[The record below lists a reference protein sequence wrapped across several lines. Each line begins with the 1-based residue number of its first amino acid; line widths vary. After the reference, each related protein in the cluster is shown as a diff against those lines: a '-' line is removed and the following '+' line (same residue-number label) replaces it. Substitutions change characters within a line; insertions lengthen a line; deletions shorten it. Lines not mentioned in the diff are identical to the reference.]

1 MMADDLDK
9 LIEDQKAKLAQD
21 KAELENDPPY
31 MEMRNKELEKLSE
44 TNKMLISMTKENIPP
59 NSQQNYPLG
68 DYGLSL
74 PLGEECERKK
84 HKLKEELRQDYRRY
98 LSQGISQAKR
108 KKNYL
113 TTGEV
118 DPYTQGLSLPI
129 DERRSAKEKLR
140 LERNKEYNQYL
151 RDKEEWNE
159 RLRKLGKKNTENEMD
174 RNKKPIAVTRLQSE
188 LHTEV
193 QPCNTGT
200 EPPKKDAF
208 TSTEGYEELLS
219 KRWPEE
225 DRYHRLDDEV
235 ELRSRLLNKRLDEDL
250 DVPNRRYRGFASQS
264 VIPVRKHHRLDEDRD
279 FGRRYYRMDYDP
291 EISEEMD
298 PRFRCESAYDRKTPR
313 VFCGD
318 RPHLDGIVRDLPADY
333 EDELKERARV
343 QQISRTGNSR
353 NQMQISSSASEQ
365 AKSAAEMPYAT
376 GLVLGGQ
383 DRELLQRKKEK
394 YRQELIEQMAEQQR
408 NKRREKELELT
419 VAASGARDPE
429 KSPNRLKHF
438 GLTAR
443 ATEEKLPPER
453 PRVAFQTPVPVPSA
467 SPVNED
473 FHRGLASTLGEIA
486 APRLAP
492 MPPPPP
498 PVLTDNYRTP
508 HDDAYYFYGV
518 RNPLDPNLAYYG
530 TGMMGMQP
538 TPNLDPSLGQASV
551 EQSISNVGQRN
562 TGDTQRSIGV
572 FSEEKT
578 KPSKEAT
585 LSYQQELRQQ
595 IREREERRRQ
605 EREEKERYEAKIAA
619 EMRNYNP
626 WGRGGGGAPLRD
638 AKGNLITDLNMMH
651 KQNEDAYHNREA
663 RLYEDKRA
671 IVSADLSL
679 ASPRPENTEA
689 STNKTAG
696 FTFAQTSPFARGN
709 VFGEPPSP
717 QHLKRQESYK
727 NFLRLQIREREER
740 RRQEREEKERY
751 EAKIAAEMRNYNPW
765 GRGGGGAPLRDAKG
779 NLITDLN
786 MMHKQNEDAYHNREA
801 RLYEDKRA
809 IVSADLSLASPR
821 PENTEASTNKTAG
834 FTFAQTSPFARGNVF
849 GEPPSPQH
857 LKRQES
863 YKNFLRLQIEEKR
876 RREQAE
882 REKLRMEEEE
892 EEKRIAEERMRIQ
905 KAYENEQ
912 EEKRKKEEEQ
922 RLKNKE
928 MIRLD
933 EERQKEAEKRR
944 KEKEEKQDEQL
955 RQYFEKEKMEEEK
968 KMFARQPSPII
979 PALQNKSIRKE
990 ERIPSADSNVS
1001 YYAQDPPQPRV
1012 PSPPVT
1018 ARRNQLRAFEERKN
1032 VINEL
1037 SEMRKQLR
1045 SEEKRLQ
1052 EQLLNVASDD
1062 DVPIT
1067 RGRREKNPKDVFEM
1081 ARLRLQAPV
1090 RRPPSKEAQDPVNI
1104 QNIWEFNELKYKDSE
1119 TRMGLR
1125 HMYPDP
1131 PKDDQTLEIQQQALL
1146 REQQKKLDRM
1156 RMRRETED
1164 DSASGGNPQT
1174 MGLFRSESNEFLKN
1188 SQLESDSTFIGANRE
1203 TFPDLGEVNLS
1214 PQFPPSARERRRI
1227 KQKALACA
1235 EDVPP
1240 GQTPLLQPD
1249 SFSLHSSFSLDI
1261 DQLKGKN
1268 EERWR
1273 RLTELQQKS
1282 AYLGENISLGEADDL
1297 KRAPSNA
1304 GRRPSSVDTVATEP
1318 WLRPGTSETLQR
1330 LMAEQS
1336 SPAKLS
1342 PENTLQ
1348 LGWQGLSTAHG

>member
-9 LIEDQKAKLAQD
+9 FIEDQKAKLAQD
-21 KAELENDPPY
+21 KAELEYYPPY
-31 MEMRNKELEKLSE
+31 MEMRNKESEKLSE
-44 TNKMLISMTKENIPP
+44 TSKMLISMAKENIPP

-74 PLGEECERKK
+74 PLGEEYERKK

-129 DERRSAKEKLR
+129 DERRSAK
-140 LERNKEYNQYL
+140 
-151 RDKEEWNE
+151 
-159 RLRKLGKKNTENEMD
+159 NEMD
-174 RNKKPIAVTRLQSE
+174 RNKKPIAVTRLQPE

-193 QPCNTGT
+193 HGCNTGA

-208 TSTEGYEELLS
+208 TSTEGYEELLN
-219 KRWPEE
+219 KRWLEE

-250 DVPNRRYRGFASQS
+250 DVPNRRHRGFASQS
-264 VIPVRKHHRLDEDRD
+264 VIPIRKHHRLDEDRD

-313 VFCGD
+313 VFYAE
-318 RPHLDGIVRDLPADY
+318 RPYLDGIVRDLPADY

-353 NQMQISSSASEQ
+353 NQVQISSSANEQ
-365 AKSAAEMPYAT
+365 AKSAGDMPYAT

-408 NKRREKELELT
+408 NKRREKELELS

-429 KSPNRLKHF
+429 KKPNRLKQF

-443 ATEEKLPPER
+443 ASEEKVPPER
-453 PRVAFQTPVPVPSA
+453 PRVAFQTPVPIPSA
-467 SPVNED
+467 SPVNEE

-508 HDDAYYFYGV
+508 YDDAYYFYGV

-538 TPNLDPSLGQASV
+538 TPNPDPPLGQAPV
-551 EQSISNVGQRN
+551 EQSVSNTGQRS
-562 TGDTQRSIGV
+562 TGDRQRSIEV

-585 LSYQQELRQQ
+585 LSYQQELQQQ

-605 EREEKERYEAKIAA
+605 EREEKERYEAKLEA

-626 WGRGGGGAPLRD
+626 WGKGGGGAPLRD
-638 AKGNLITDLNMMH
+638 AKGNLI
-651 KQNEDAYHNREA
+651 
-663 RLYEDKRA
+663 
-671 IVSADLSL
+671 S
-679 ASPRPENTEA
+679 
-689 STNKTAG
+689 
-696 FTFAQTSPFARGN
+696 
-709 VFGEPPSP
+709 
-717 QHLKRQESYK
+717 
-727 NFLRLQIREREER
+727 
-740 RRQEREEKERY
+740 
-751 EAKIAAEMRNYNPW
+751 
-765 GRGGGGAPLRDAKG
+765 
-779 NLITDLN
+779 
-786 MMHKQNEDAYHNREA
+786 
-801 RLYEDKRA
+801 
-809 IVSADLSLASPR
+809 
-821 PENTEASTNKTAG
+821 

-876 RREQAE
+876 RREEAE
-882 REKLRMEEEE
+882 REKLRMEEEK
-892 EEKRIAEERMRIQ
+892 EEKRLAEQRMRIQ
-905 KAYENEQ
+905 KAYEDEQ
-912 EEKRKKEEEQ
+912 EEKRKKEEER

-928 MIRLD
+928 IIRLD

-944 KEKEEKQDEQL
+944 KEKEEKLDEQL

-968 KMFARQPSPII
+968 KMFSRQPSPIVS
-979 PALQNKSIRKE
+979 ALQNKSIRKE
-990 ERIPSADSNVS
+990 ERIPSAESHIS
-1001 YYAQDPPQPRV
+1001 YYAQDPPKPRV
-1012 PSPPVT
+1012 PSPPVP

-1045 SEEKRLQ
+1045 SEERRLQ

-1062 DVPIT
+1062 DAPIT
-1067 RGRREKNPKDVFEM
+1067 RGRREKNPKDIFEM

-1090 RRPPSKEAQDPVNI
+1090 RRPSSKEAQDPVNI

-1164 DSASGGNPQT
+1164 VSASGGNAQT
-1174 MGLFRSESNEFLKN
+1174 MGLFRNESNEFLKN
-1188 SQLESDSTFIGANRE
+1188 SLLESDSAFIGANGE
-1203 TFPDLGEVNLS
+1203 TFPALGEDNLS
-1214 PQFPPSARERRRI
+1214 SQLPLSARERRRI
-1227 KQKALACA
+1227 KQKALECA

-1240 GQTPLLQPD
+1240 GQTLLLQPD
-1249 SFSLHSSFSLDI
+1249 SFSSHSSFSLDV

-1268 EERWR
+1268 EERLH

-1282 AYLGENISLGEADDL
+1282 AYLGDDISLGEAADLL

-1342 PENTLQ
+1342 PETTLP
-1348 LGWQGLSTAHG
+1348 LSWQGLSTAHG

>member
-9 LIEDQKAKLAQD
+9 FIEDQKAKLAQD

-31 MEMRNKELEKLSE
+31 MEVKNKESEKLSE
-44 TNKMLISMTKENIPP
+44 TSKMLISMAKENIPP
-59 NSQQNYPLG
+59 NSQQNYSLG

-74 PLGEECERKK
+74 PLGEEYERKK

-129 DERRSAKEKLR
+129 DERRSAK
-140 LERNKEYNQYL
+140 
-151 RDKEEWNE
+151 
-159 RLRKLGKKNTENEMD
+159 NEMD
-174 RNKKPIAVTRLQSE
+174 RNKKPIAVTRLQPE
-188 LHTEV
+188 LHTEI
-193 QPCNTGT
+193 QPCNTGA

-208 TSTEGYEELLS
+208 TSTEGYEEQLN
-219 KRWPEE
+219 KRWLEE

-235 ELRSRLLNKRLDEDL
+235 ELRSRLLNRRLDEDL
-250 DVPNRRYRGFASQS
+250 DVPSRRHRGFASQS
-264 VIPVRKHHRLDEDRD
+264 VIPIRKHHRLDEDRD

-298 PRFRCESAYDRKTPR
+298 PRFRCESTYDRKTPR
-313 VFCGD
+313 VFYAE
-318 RPHLDGIVRDLPADY
+318 RPYLDGIVRDLPADY

-343 QQISRTGNSR
+343 QQISRTGNFR
-353 NQMQISSSASEQ
+353 NQVQISSSANEQ

-383 DRELLQRKKEK
+383 DQELLQRKKEK

-408 NKRREKELELT
+408 NKRREKELDLS

-429 KSPNRLKHF
+429 KKPNRLKQF
-438 GLTAR
+438 GLITR
-443 ATEEKLPPER
+443 ASEEKVPPEK

-508 HDDAYYFYGV
+508 YDDAYYFYGV

-530 TGMMGMQP
+530 TGMMGTQP
-538 TPNLDPSLGQASV
+538 TPNLDPSLGQAPV
-551 EQSISNVGQRN
+551 EQSVSNTGQRN
-562 TGDTQRSIGV
+562 TGDRQRSMGV

-585 LSYQQELRQQ
+585 LSYQQELQQQ

-605 EREEKERYEAKIAA
+605 EREEKERYEAKLEA

-626 WGRGGGGAPLRD
+626 WGKGGGGAPLRD

-651 KQNEDAYHNREA
+651 KQNEDAYLNPEA

-671 IVSADLSL
+671 IVSVDLSL

-689 STNKTAG
+689 STNKIAG
-696 FTFAQTSPFARGN
+696 FA
-709 VFGEPPSP
+709 
-717 QHLKRQESYK
+717 
-727 NFLRLQIREREER
+727 
-740 RRQEREEKERY
+740 
-751 EAKIAAEMRNYNPW
+751 
-765 GRGGGGAPLRDAKG
+765 
-779 NLITDLN
+779 
-786 MMHKQNEDAYHNREA
+786 
-801 RLYEDKRA
+801 
-809 IVSADLSLASPR
+809 
-821 PENTEASTNKTAG
+821 
-834 FTFAQTSPFARGNVF
+834 FAQTSPFARGNVF

-876 RREQAE
+876 RREEAE
-882 REKLRMEEEE
+882 REKLRMEEEK
-892 EEKRIAEERMRIQ
+892 EEKRIAEQRLRIQ
-905 KAYENEQ
+905 KAYEVEQ
-912 EEKRKKEEEQ
+912 EEKRRKEEER

-928 MIRLD
+928 IIRLD

-968 KMFARQPSPII
+968 KMFSRQPSPII

-990 ERIPSADSNVS
+990 ERIPSAESHIS

-1012 PSPPVT
+1012 PSPPVP

-1045 SEEKRLQ
+1045 SEERRLQ

-1067 RGRREKNPKDVFEM
+1067 RGRREKNPKDIFEM

-1090 RRPPSKEAQDPVNI
+1090 RRPSSKEAQDPVNI
-1104 QNIWEFNELKYKDSE
+1104 QNIWEFNELKYKDFE

-1164 DSASGGNPQT
+1164 DSAPGSNPQT
-1174 MGLFRSESNEFLKN
+1174 MGLFRNESDEFLKN
-1188 SQLESDSTFIGANRE
+1188 SLLESDSAFIGANGE
-1203 TFPDLGEVNLS
+1203 TFPALGEVNFS
-1214 PQFPPSARERRRI
+1214 PQLLPSARERRRI
-1227 KQKALACA
+1227 KQNALERA
-1235 EDVPP
+1235 EDAPP
-1240 GQTPLLQPD
+1240 FPSPLLQPD
-1249 SFSLHSSFSLDI
+1249 SFSLHSSFSLDV
-1261 DQLKGKN
+1261 DQLKGRN
-1268 EERWR
+1268 EERLH

-1282 AYLGENISLGEADDL
+1282 PYLGENVSLGESADL
-1297 KRAPSNA
+1297 LERAPPDT
-1304 GRRPSSVDTVATEP
+1304 GRRPRSVDTVATEP
-1318 WLRPGTSETLQR
+1318 WLRPGTSETPR
-1330 LMAEQS
+1330 RFVADRS
-1336 SPAKLS
+1336 SPGKLS
-1342 PENTLQ
+1342 PETTLPRS
-1348 LGWQGLSTAHG
+1348 WHGLSTAHG

>member
-9 LIEDQKAKLAQD
+9 SIEDQKAKLARD

-31 MEMRNKELEKLSE
+31 MEMRNKESEKPSE
-44 TNKMLISMTKENIPP
+44 SSKMFISMAKENIPP

-74 PLGEECERKK
+74 PLGEEYERKK

-140 LERNKEYNQYL
+140 LERNKEYNQFL

-174 RNKKPIAVTRLQSE
+174 RNRKPVAVTRLRPE

-193 QPCNTGT
+193 QPCNTGV

-208 TSTEGYEELLS
+208 TSTEGYEELLN
-219 KRWPEE
+219 KRWLEE

-250 DVPNRRYRGFASQS
+250 DVPNQRRRGFASQS
-264 VIPVRKHHRLDEDRD
+264 VIPIRKHHRLDEDRD
-279 FGRRYYRMDYDP
+279 FARRYYRMDHDP

-313 VFCGD
+313 GFYAE
-318 RPHLDGIVRDLPADY
+318 RPYLDGIVRDLPADY
-333 EDELKERARV
+333 EDEFKERTRV
-343 QQISRTGNSR
+343 QQISRTGTSR
-353 NQMQISSSASEQ
+353 NQVQISSSANEQ
-365 AKSAAEMPYAT
+365 AKPAAEMPYAT

-408 NKRREKELELT
+408 NKRREKELELS
-419 VAASGARDPE
+419 VAASGAQDPE
-429 KSPNRLKHF
+429 KKLSDEEPNRLKQF

-443 ATEEKLPPER
+443 ASVENVPPER

-486 APRLAP
+486 APRLVP

-508 HDDAYYFYGV
+508 YDDAYYFYGV

-538 TPNLDPSLGQASV
+538 TPNLDPPLGQAPA
-551 EQSISNVGQRN
+551 EQSVSNFGQKN
-562 TGDTQRSIGV
+562 TGDRQRSTGV

-585 LSYQQELRQQ
+585 LSYQQELQQQ
-595 IREREERRRQ
+595 IREREERRRR
-605 EREEKERYEAKIAA
+605 EREEKERYEAKLEA

-626 WGRGGGGAPLRD
+626 WGKGGGGAPLRD
-638 AKGNLITDLNMMH
+638 AKGNLI
-651 KQNEDAYHNREA
+651 
-663 RLYEDKRA
+663 
-671 IVSADLSL
+671 S
-679 ASPRPENTEA
+679 
-689 STNKTAG
+689 
-696 FTFAQTSPFARGN
+696 
-709 VFGEPPSP
+709 
-717 QHLKRQESYK
+717 
-727 NFLRLQIREREER
+727 
-740 RRQEREEKERY
+740 
-751 EAKIAAEMRNYNPW
+751 
-765 GRGGGGAPLRDAKG
+765 
-779 NLITDLN
+779 
-786 MMHKQNEDAYHNREA
+786 
-801 RLYEDKRA
+801 
-809 IVSADLSLASPR
+809 
-821 PENTEASTNKTAG
+821 

-876 RREQAE
+876 RREEAE
-882 REKLRMEEEE
+882 REKLRMEEEK
-892 EEKRIAEERMRIQ
+892 EEKRLAEQRMRIQ
-905 KAYENEQ
+905 KAYEDEQ
-912 EEKRKKEEEQ
+912 EEKRKKEEER

-928 MIRLD
+928 IIRLD
-933 EERQKEAEKRR
+933 EERQKEAERRR
-944 KEKEEKQDEQL
+944 KEKEEKQEEQL
-955 RQYFEKEKMEEEK
+955 RQYYEKEKMEEEK
-968 KMFARQPSPII
+968 KMFSRQPSPVI

-990 ERIPSADSNVS
+990 ERIPSAESHIS

-1012 PSPPVT
+1012 PSPPVP
-1018 ARRNQLRAFEERKN
+1018 ARRNQLRALEERKN

-1045 SEEKRLQ
+1045 SEERRLQ

-1067 RGRREKNPKDVFEM
+1067 RGRREKNPKDIFEM

-1090 RRPPSKEAQDPVNI
+1090 RRPSSKEAQDPVNI
-1104 QNIWEFNELKYKDSE
+1104 QNIWEFNELKYTDSE
-1119 TRMGLR
+1119 TRLGLR

-1174 MGLFRSESNEFLKN
+1174 MRLFRNESDEFLKN
-1188 SQLESDSTFIGANRE
+1188 SLLESDSAFIGANGE
-1203 TFPDLGEVNLS
+1203 TFPALKEVNLP
-1214 PQFPPSARERRRI
+1214 PQLPPSARERRRI
-1227 KQKALACA
+1227 KQKALERA

-1240 GQTPLLQPD
+1240 DQTPLLQPD
-1249 SFSLHSSFSLDI
+1249 SFSLHSNFSLDV

-1268 EERWR
+1268 EERWH

-1282 AYLGENISLGEADDL
+1282 AYLGDDISLGDVDDL
-1297 KRAPSNA
+1297 LKRPAA
-1304 GRRPSSVDTVATEP
+1304 DGRRPGSGDTVATEP
-1318 WLRPGTSETLQR
+1318 WLRPGTSETLRR
-1330 LMAEQS
+1330 LLAEQT

-1342 PENTLQ
+1342 PENALP
-1348 LGWQGLSTAHG
+1348 LSWEGLSTAHG

>member
-9 LIEDQKAKLAQD
+9 FIEDQKAKLAQD

-31 MEMRNKELEKLSE
+31 VEMRNKESEKLSE
-44 TNKMLISMTKENIPP
+44 TSKMLISMAKENIPP
-59 NSQQNYPLG
+59 NSQQNYPSG

-74 PLGEECERKK
+74 PLGEEYERKK

-98 LSQGISQAKR
+98 LSQ
-108 KKNYL
+108 KNYL

-129 DERRSAKEKLR
+129 DERRSAK
-140 LERNKEYNQYL
+140 
-151 RDKEEWNE
+151 
-159 RLRKLGKKNTENEMD
+159 NEMN
-174 RNKKPIAVTRLQSE
+174 RNKKAIAVTRLQPE

-193 QPCNTGT
+193 QPCNTGA

-208 TSTEGYEELLS
+208 TSTECYEDLPN
-219 KRWPEE
+219 KRWLEE

-250 DVPNRRYRGFASQS
+250 DAPNRRHRGFASQS
-264 VIPVRKHHRLDEDRD
+264 VIPIRKHHRLDEDRD
-279 FGRRYYRMDYDP
+279 FSRRYYRVDDDP
-291 EISEEMD
+291 DISEEMD

-313 VFCGD
+313 VFYAE
-318 RPHLDGIVRDLPADY
+318 RPYLDGIVRDLPADY
-333 EDELKERARV
+333 EDELKERVRV

-353 NQMQISSSASEQ
+353 NQIQISFSANEQ
-365 AKSAAEMPYAT
+365 AKSAAEMPHAT

-383 DRELLQRKKEK
+383 DREFLQRKKEK

-408 NKRREKELELT
+408 NKRREKELELS

-429 KSPNRLKHF
+429 KKPNRLKQF

-443 ATEEKLPPER
+443 ASEEKVPPER
-453 PRVAFQTPVPVPSA
+453 PRVAFQTPVPIPSA

-498 PVLTDNYRTP
+498 PVLTDYRTP
-508 HDDAYYFYGV
+508 YDDAYYFYGV

-538 TPNLDPSLGQASV
+538 TPNLDPPLGQAPV
-551 EQSISNVGQRN
+551 EQSVSSIGQRN
-562 TGDTQRSIGV
+562 TGDRQRSIGV
-572 FSEEKT
+572 YSEEKT

-585 LSYQQELRQQ
+585 LSYQQELQQQ

-605 EREEKERYEAKIAA
+605 EREEKERYEAKLEA

-626 WGRGGGGAPLRD
+626 WGKGGGGAPLRD
-638 AKGNLITDLNMMH
+638 AKGNLI
-651 KQNEDAYHNREA
+651 
-663 RLYEDKRA
+663 
-671 IVSADLSL
+671 S
-679 ASPRPENTEA
+679 
-689 STNKTAG
+689 
-696 FTFAQTSPFARGN
+696 
-709 VFGEPPSP
+709 
-717 QHLKRQESYK
+717 
-727 NFLRLQIREREER
+727 
-740 RRQEREEKERY
+740 
-751 EAKIAAEMRNYNPW
+751 
-765 GRGGGGAPLRDAKG
+765 
-779 NLITDLN
+779 
-786 MMHKQNEDAYHNREA
+786 
-801 RLYEDKRA
+801 
-809 IVSADLSLASPR
+809 
-821 PENTEASTNKTAG
+821 

-876 RREQAE
+876 RREEAE
-882 REKLRMEEEE
+882 REKLKMEEEK
-892 EEKRIAEERMRIQ
+892 EEKRLAEQRMRIQ
-905 KAYENEQ
+905 KAYEDEQ
-912 EEKRKKEEEQ
+912 EEKRKKEEER
-922 RLKNKE
+922 RLKSRE
-928 MIRLD
+928 IIRLD

-955 RQYFEKEKMEEEK
+955 RQYFEKEKTEEEEK
-968 KMFARQPSPII
+968 TFSRQPSPIVS
-979 PALQNKSIRKE
+979 ALQNKSIRKE
-990 ERIPSADSNVS
+990 ERIPSAESHVS
-1001 YYAQDPPQPRV
+1001 YYAQAPPQPRV
-1012 PSPPVT
+1012 PSPPVP

-1045 SEEKRLQ
+1045 SEERRLQ

-1062 DVPIT
+1062 DIPIT
-1067 RGRREKNPKDVFEM
+1067 RGRRDKNPKDIFEM

-1090 RRPPSKEAQDPVNI
+1090 RRPSSKEAQDPVNI

-1174 MGLFRSESNEFLKN
+1174 MGLFRNESNEFLKN
-1188 SQLESDSTFIGANRE
+1188 SLLESDSAFIGANGE
-1203 TFPDLGEVNLS
+1203 TFPALEVNLS
-1214 PQFPPSARERRRI
+1214 PQLPPSARERRRI
-1227 KQKALACA
+1227 KQKALERA

-1240 GQTPLLQPD
+1240 GQTWLLQPD
-1249 SFSLHSSFSLDI
+1249 SFSLHSSFSLDT

-1268 EERWR
+1268 EERLH

-1282 AYLGENISLGEADDL
+1282 AYLGDNVSLGDAEDL
-1297 KRAPSNA
+1297 LKAAPPHA
-1304 GRRPSSVDTVATEP
+1304 GRRPGSVDTVATEP

-1336 SPAKLS
+1336 SPAKLP
-1342 PENTLQ
+1342 PENTL
-1348 LGWQGLSTAHG
+1348 LLSWQGLSTAHG

>member
-1 MMADDLDK
+1 MTQLCDHIIKMMADDLDK
-9 LIEDQKAKLAQD
+9 SIEDQKAKLARD

-31 MEMRNKELEKLSE
+31 MEMRQSILFCFQNKESEKLSE
-44 TNKMLISMTKENIPP
+44 TSKMLISMAKENIPP

-74 PLGEECERKK
+74 PLGEEYERKK

-98 LSQGISQAKR
+98 LSQ
-108 KKNYL
+108 
-113 TTGEV
+113 
-118 DPYTQGLSLPI
+118 
-129 DERRSAKEKLR
+129 EKLR
-140 LERNKEYNQYL
+140 LERNKEYNQFL

-174 RNKKPIAVTRLQSE
+174 RNRKPVAVTRLRPG

-193 QPCNTGT
+193 QPCNTGV

-208 TSTEGYEELLS
+208 TSTEGYEELLN
-219 KRWPEE
+219 KRWLEE
-225 DRYHRLDDEV
+225 DQYHRLDDEV

-250 DVPNRRYRGFASQS
+250 DVPSRRHRGFASQS
-264 VIPVRKHHRLDEDRD
+264 VIPIRKHHRLEDRD
-279 FGRRYYRMDYDP
+279 FARRYYRMDYDP

-298 PRFRCESAYDRKTPR
+298 PRFRCESTYDRKTPWG
-313 VFCGD
+313 FYAE
-318 RPHLDGIVRDLPADY
+318 RPYLDGTVRDLPADY
-333 EDELKERARV
+333 EDELKERTRV
-343 QQISRTGNSR
+343 QQISRTGTSR
-353 NQMQISSSASEQ
+353 NQVQISSSANEQ

-408 NKRREKELELT
+408 NKRREKELELS
-419 VAASGARDPE
+419 VAASGAQDPE
-429 KSPNRLKHF
+429 KKPNRLKQF

-443 ATEEKLPPER
+443 ASEENVPPER

-486 APRLAP
+486 VPRLAP

-508 HDDAYYFYGV
+508 YDDAYYFYGV

-538 TPNLDPSLGQASV
+538 TPNLDPPLGQAPV
-551 EQSISNVGQRN
+551 EQSVSNIGQRN
-562 TGDTQRSIGV
+562 TGDRQRSTGV

-585 LSYQQELRQQ
+585 LSYQQELQQQ
-595 IREREERRRQ
+595 IREREERRRR
-605 EREEKERYEAKIAA
+605 EREEKERYEAKLEA

-626 WGRGGGGAPLRD
+626 WGKGGGGAPLRD

-651 KQNEDAYHNREA
+651 KQNEDAYHNPEA

-671 IVSADLSL
+671 IVSVDLSL

-689 STNKTAG
+689 STNK
-696 FTFAQTSPFARGN
+696 
-709 VFGEPPSP
+709 
-717 QHLKRQESYK
+717 
-727 NFLRLQIREREER
+727 I
-740 RRQEREEKERY
+740 
-751 EAKIAAEMRNYNPW
+751 
-765 GRGGGGAPLRDAKG
+765 
-779 NLITDLN
+779 
-786 MMHKQNEDAYHNREA
+786 
-801 RLYEDKRA
+801 
-809 IVSADLSLASPR
+809 
-821 PENTEASTNKTAG
+821 AG

-876 RREQAE
+876 RREEAE
-882 REKLRMEEEE
+882 REKLRMEEEK
-892 EEKRIAEERMRIQ
+892 EEKRLAEQRMRIQ
-905 KAYENEQ
+905 KAYEDEQ
-912 EEKRKKEEEQ
+912 EEKRKKEEER
-922 RLKNKE
+922 RLKNRE
-928 MIRLD
+928 IIRLD

-944 KEKEEKQDEQL
+944 KEKEEKQEEQL
-955 RQYFEKEKMEEEK
+955 RQYFEKEKMEDEK
-968 KMFARQPSPII
+968 KMFSRQPSPII
-979 PALQNKSIRKE
+979 PALQNKSMRKE
-990 ERIPSADSNVS
+990 ERIPSAESHIS
-1001 YYAQDPPQPRV
+1001 YYAQDPPQPRI
-1012 PSPPVT
+1012 PSPPVP
-1018 ARRNQLRAFEERKN
+1018 ARRNQLRALEERKN

-1045 SEEKRLQ
+1045 SEERRLQ

-1067 RGRREKNPKDVFEM
+1067 RGRREKNPKDIFEM

-1090 RRPPSKEAQDPVNI
+1090 RRPSSKEAQDPVNI
-1104 QNIWEFNELKYKDSE
+1104 QNIWEFNELKYTDSE
-1119 TRMGLR
+1119 TRLGLR

-1146 REQQKKLDRM
+1146 REQQKKIDRM

-1174 MGLFRSESNEFLKN
+1174 MRLFRNDSDEFLKN
-1188 SQLESDSTFIGANRE
+1188 SLLESDSAFIGANGE
-1203 TFPDLGEVNLS
+1203 TFPALGEVNLP
-1214 PQFPPSARERRRI
+1214 PQLPPSARERRRI
-1227 KQKALACA
+1227 KQKALERA

-1240 GQTPLLQPD
+1240 DQTPLLQPD
-1249 SFSLHSSFSLDI
+1249 SFSLHSNFSLDV

-1268 EERWR
+1268 EERLR

-1282 AYLGENISLGEADDL
+1282 AYLGDDISLGDADDL
-1297 KRAPSNA
+1297 LKRPAA
-1304 GRRPSSVDTVATEP
+1304 DGRRPSSGDTVATEP
-1318 WLRPGTSETLQR
+1318 WLRPGTSETLRR
-1330 LMAEQS
+1330 LLAEQT

-1342 PENTLQ
+1342 PENVLP
-1348 LGWQGLSTAHG
+1348 LSWEGLSTAHG

>member
-9 LIEDQKAKLAQD
+9 SIEDQKAKLARD

-31 MEMRNKELEKLSE
+31 MEMRNKESEKPSE
-44 TNKMLISMTKENIPP
+44 SSKMFISMAKENIPP

-74 PLGEECERKK
+74 PLGEEYERKK

-140 LERNKEYNQYL
+140 LERNKEYNQFL

-174 RNKKPIAVTRLQSE
+174 RNRKPVAVTRLRPE
-188 LHTEV
+188 FHTEV
-193 QPCNTGT
+193 QPCNTGV

-208 TSTEGYEELLS
+208 TSTEGYEELLN
-219 KRWPEE
+219 KRWLEE

-250 DVPNRRYRGFASQS
+250 DVPNQRRRGFASQS
-264 VIPVRKHHRLDEDRD
+264 VIPIRKHHRLDEDRD
-279 FGRRYYRMDYDP
+279 FARRYYRMDHDP

-313 VFCGD
+313 GFYAE
-318 RPHLDGIVRDLPADY
+318 RPYLDGIVRDLPADY
-333 EDELKERARV
+333 EDELKERTRV
-343 QQISRTGNSR
+343 QQISRTGTSR
-353 NQMQISSSASEQ
+353 NQVQISSSATEQ
-365 AKSAAEMPYAT
+365 AKPAAEMPYAT

-408 NKRREKELELT
+408 NKRREKELELS
-419 VAASGARDPE
+419 VAASGAQDPE
-429 KSPNRLKHF
+429 KKPNRLKQF

-443 ATEEKLPPER
+443 ASVENVPPER

-486 APRLAP
+486 APRLVP

-508 HDDAYYFYGV
+508 YDDAYYFYGV

-538 TPNLDPSLGQASV
+538 TPNLDPPLGQAPV
-551 EQSISNVGQRN
+551 EQSVSNFGQKN
-562 TGDTQRSIGV
+562 TGDRQRSTGV

-585 LSYQQELRQQ
+585 LSYQQELQQQ
-595 IREREERRRQ
+595 IREREERRRR
-605 EREEKERYEAKIAA
+605 EREEKERYEAKLEA

-626 WGRGGGGAPLRD
+626 WGKGGGGAPLRD
-638 AKGNLITDLNMMH
+638 AKGNLI
-651 KQNEDAYHNREA
+651 
-663 RLYEDKRA
+663 
-671 IVSADLSL
+671 S
-679 ASPRPENTEA
+679 
-689 STNKTAG
+689 
-696 FTFAQTSPFARGN
+696 
-709 VFGEPPSP
+709 
-717 QHLKRQESYK
+717 
-727 NFLRLQIREREER
+727 
-740 RRQEREEKERY
+740 
-751 EAKIAAEMRNYNPW
+751 
-765 GRGGGGAPLRDAKG
+765 
-779 NLITDLN
+779 
-786 MMHKQNEDAYHNREA
+786 
-801 RLYEDKRA
+801 
-809 IVSADLSLASPR
+809 
-821 PENTEASTNKTAG
+821 

-876 RREQAE
+876 RREEAE
-882 REKLRMEEEE
+882 REKLRMEEEK
-892 EEKRIAEERMRIQ
+892 EEKRLAEQRMRIQ
-905 KAYENEQ
+905 KAYEDEQ
-912 EEKRKKEEEQ
+912 EEKRKKEEER

-928 MIRLD
+928 IIRLD
-933 EERQKEAEKRR
+933 EERQKEAERRR
-944 KEKEEKQDEQL
+944 KEKEEKQEEQL
-955 RQYFEKEKMEEEK
+955 RQYYEKEKMEEEK
-968 KMFARQPSPII
+968 KMFSRQPSPVI

-990 ERIPSADSNVS
+990 ERIPSADSHIS

-1012 PSPPVT
+1012 PSPPVP
-1018 ARRNQLRAFEERKN
+1018 ARRNQLRALEERKN

-1045 SEEKRLQ
+1045 SEERRLQ

-1067 RGRREKNPKDVFEM
+1067 RGRREKNPKDIFEM

-1090 RRPPSKEAQDPVNI
+1090 RRPSSKEAQDPVNI
-1104 QNIWEFNELKYKDSE
+1104 QNIWEFNELKYTDSE
-1119 TRMGLR
+1119 TRLGLR

-1146 REQQKKLDRM
+1146 REQQKKLGRM

-1174 MGLFRSESNEFLKN
+1174 MRLFRNESDEFLKN
-1188 SQLESDSTFIGANRE
+1188 SLLESDSAFIGANGE
-1203 TFPDLGEVNLS
+1203 TFPALKEVNLP
-1214 PQFPPSARERRRI
+1214 PQLPPSARERRRI
-1227 KQKALACA
+1227 KQKALERA

-1240 GQTPLLQPD
+1240 DQTPLLQPD
-1249 SFSLHSSFSLDI
+1249 SFSLHSNFSLDV

-1268 EERWR
+1268 EERWH

-1282 AYLGENISLGEADDL
+1282 AYLGDDTSLGDVDDL
-1297 KRAPSNA
+1297 LKRPAA
-1304 GRRPSSVDTVATEP
+1304 DGRRPGSGDTVATEP
-1318 WLRPGTSETLQR
+1318 WLRPGTSETLRR
-1330 LMAEQS
+1330 LLAEQT

-1342 PENTLQ
+1342 PENALP
-1348 LGWQGLSTAHG
+1348 LSWEGLSTAHG

>member
-9 LIEDQKAKLAQD
+9 SIEDQKAKLARD
-21 KAELENDPPY
+21 KAELQNDPPY
-31 MEMRNKELEKLSE
+31 MEMRNKESEKLSE
-44 TNKMLISMTKENIPP
+44 TSKMLISMAKENIPP
-59 NSQQNYPLG
+59 NSQQNYPSG

-74 PLGEECERKK
+74 PLGEEYERKK

-174 RNKKPIAVTRLQSE
+174 RNKKPITVTRLQPE
-188 LHTEV
+188 LYTEV
-193 QPCNTGT
+193 QPYNTGV

-208 TSTEGYEELLS
+208 TSTEDEELLN
-219 KRWPEE
+219 KRWVEE
-225 DRYHRLDDEV
+225 DRYHRLDDDV

-250 DVPNRRYRGFASQS
+250 DVPSRRHRGFPSQS
-264 VIPVRKHHRLDEDRD
+264 VIPIRKHHRLDEDRD

-313 VFCGD
+313 VFYAE
-318 RPHLDGIVRDLPADY
+318 RPYLDGIVRDLPADY
-333 EDELKERARV
+333 EDELKERTRL

-353 NQMQISSSASEQ
+353 NQVQIGSLAHEQ

-408 NKRREKELELT
+408 NKRREKELELS
-419 VAASGARDPE
+419 VAASGAQDPE
-429 KSPNRLKHF
+429 KKLSDEEPNRLKQF

-443 ATEEKLPPER
+443 ASEENVPPER

-508 HDDAYYFYGV
+508 YDDAYYFYGA

-530 TGMMGMQP
+530 TGMMAMQP
-538 TPNLDPSLGQASV
+538 TPNLDPPLAQAPVERSV
-551 EQSISNVGQRN
+551 SSIGQRN
-562 TGDTQRSIGV
+562 TGDRQRSTGV
-572 FSEEKT
+572 FSNEKT

-585 LSYQQELRQQ
+585 LSYQQELQQQ
-595 IREREERRRQ
+595 IREREERRRR
-605 EREEKERYEAKIAA
+605 EKEEKERYEAKLEA

-626 WGRGGGGAPLRD
+626 WGKGGGGAPLRD
-638 AKGNLITDLNMMH
+638 AKGNLITDLNLMH
-651 KQNEDAYHNREA
+651 KQNEDAYHNPEA

-671 IVSADLSL
+671 IVSVDLSL

-689 STNKTAG
+689 STNK
-696 FTFAQTSPFARGN
+696 
-709 VFGEPPSP
+709 
-717 QHLKRQESYK
+717 
-727 NFLRLQIREREER
+727 I
-740 RRQEREEKERY
+740 
-751 EAKIAAEMRNYNPW
+751 
-765 GRGGGGAPLRDAKG
+765 
-779 NLITDLN
+779 
-786 MMHKQNEDAYHNREA
+786 
-801 RLYEDKRA
+801 
-809 IVSADLSLASPR
+809 
-821 PENTEASTNKTAG
+821 AG

-876 RREQAE
+876 RREEAE
-882 REKLRMEEEE
+882 REKLRMEEEK
-892 EEKRIAEERMRIQ
+892 EEKRLAEQRMRIQ
-905 KAYENEQ
+905 KAYEDEQ
-912 EEKRKKEEEQ
+912 EEKRRKEEER

-928 MIRLD
+928 IIRLD

-968 KMFARQPSPII
+968 KMVSRQPSPII
-979 PALQNKSIRKE
+979 PALQNKSVKKE
-990 ERIPSADSNVS
+990 ERIPSAESHIS
-1001 YYAQDPPQPRV
+1001 YYAQDPPPPRV
-1012 PSPPVT
+1012 PSPPVP
-1018 ARRNQLRAFEERKN
+1018 ARRNQLRALEERKN

-1045 SEEKRLQ
+1045 SEERRLQ

-1062 DVPIT
+1062 DVPVT
-1067 RGRREKNPKDVFEM
+1067 RGRREKNPKDIFEM

-1090 RRPPSKEAQDPVNI
+1090 RRPSSKEAQDPVNI
-1104 QNIWEFNELKYKDSE
+1104 QNIWEFNELKYTDSE

-1164 DSASGGNPQT
+1164 DAASGGIPQT
-1174 MGLFRSESNEFLKN
+1174 TRLFRNESNEFLTN
-1188 SQLESDSTFIGANRE
+1188 SLLESDSAFIGANGE
-1203 TFPDLGEVNLS
+1203 TFPALGEVNLS
-1214 PQFPPSARERRRI
+1214 PRLPPSARERRRI
-1227 KQKALACA
+1227 KQRALERA
-1235 EDVPP
+1235 EDVPLD
-1240 GQTPLLQPD
+1240 QTPLLQPD
-1249 SFSLHSSFSLDI
+1249 GLSVHSNFSLDVE
-1261 DQLKGKN
+1261 QLKGKN
-1268 EERWR
+1268 EERLR

-1282 AYLGENISLGEADDL
+1282 ALSGDDISLGDTDDLLKRPPADD
-1297 KRAPSNA
+1297 
-1304 GRRPSSVDTVATEP
+1304 GRRPSSVETVATEP
-1318 WLRPGTSETLQR
+1318 WLRPGTSETLRR
-1330 LMAEQS
+1330 LVAEQR
-1336 SPAKLS
+1336 SPGKLS
-1342 PENTLQ
+1342 PENTLP
-1348 LGWQGLSTAHG
+1348 LSWGGLSTAHG

>member
-1 MMADDLDK
+1 MADDLDK
-9 LIEDQKAKLAQD
+9 FIEDQKAKLAQD

-31 MEMRNKELEKLSE
+31 MEIKKKESEKLSE
-44 TNKMLISMTKENIPP
+44 TSKMLISMSKENIPP
-59 NSQQNYPLG
+59 NSQQNYPSG

-74 PLGEECERKK
+74 PLGEEYERKK

-159 RLRKLGKKNTENEMD
+159 RLRKLGKKNTENRMD
-174 RNKKPIAVTRLQSE
+174 RNKNPIAVARPQPELQ
-188 LHTEV
+188 TEV
-193 QPCNTGT
+193 QPCNTGA

-208 TSTEGYEELLS
+208 TSTEGYEELLN
-219 KRWPEE
+219 KRWLEE
-225 DRYHRLDDEV
+225 DRYHRLGDEV
-235 ELRSRLLNKRLDEDL
+235 ELRSRLFSKRLDEDL
-250 DVPNRRYRGFASQS
+250 DVPSRRYCGFASQS
-264 VIPVRKHHRLDEDRD
+264 VIPVRKHHRFDEDRD

-298 PRFRCESAYDRKTPR
+298 PRFRCESTYDRKTPR
-313 VFCGD
+313 AFYAE
-318 RPHLDGIVRDLPADY
+318 RPYLDGIIRDLPADY
-333 EDELKERARV
+333 EDELKERPRV
-343 QQISRTGNSR
+343 QQSSRAGNSR
-353 NQMQISSSASEQ
+353 NQVQISSSANEQ
-365 AKSAAEMPYAT
+365 AKSAAETPCAT
-376 GLVLGGQ
+376 GLVLGDQ

-408 NKRREKELELT
+408 NKRREKELELS
-419 VAASGARDPE
+419 VAASGAQDPE
-429 KSPNRLKHF
+429 KKRSDEEPNRLKQF
-438 GLTAR
+438 GVTVGAS
-443 ATEEKLPPER
+443 EEKVPPER

-467 SPVNED
+467 SPLNED
-473 FHRGLASTLGEIA
+473 FHRGLSSTLGEIA
-486 APRLAP
+486 APRVVP
-492 MPPPPP
+492 MPPPLP

-508 HDDAYYFYGV
+508 YDDAYYFYGA

-530 TGMMGMQP
+530 TGMMGVQP
-538 TPNLDPSLGQASV
+538 TPNQDPPLDQAPV
-551 EQSISNVGQRN
+551 EQSVSNIGQRN
-562 TGDTQRSIGV
+562 TADRQRSTAV
-572 FSEEKT
+572 FSEENR

-585 LSYQQELRQQ
+585 LSYQKELQQQ

-605 EREEKERYEAKIAA
+605 EREEKERYEAKLEA

-626 WGRGGGGAPLRD
+626 WGKGGGGAPLRD

-651 KQNEDAYHNREA
+651 KQNEDAFHKPVA

-671 IVSADLSL
+671 IVSVDLSL

-689 STNKTAG
+689 STNK
-696 FTFAQTSPFARGN
+696 
-709 VFGEPPSP
+709 
-717 QHLKRQESYK
+717 
-727 NFLRLQIREREER
+727 I
-740 RRQEREEKERY
+740 
-751 EAKIAAEMRNYNPW
+751 
-765 GRGGGGAPLRDAKG
+765 
-779 NLITDLN
+779 
-786 MMHKQNEDAYHNREA
+786 
-801 RLYEDKRA
+801 
-809 IVSADLSLASPR
+809 
-821 PENTEASTNKTAG
+821 AG

-876 RREQAE
+876 RREEAE
-882 REKLRMEEEE
+882 REKLRMEEER
-892 EEKRIAEERMRIQ
+892 EEKRLAEQRMRIK
-905 KAYENEQ
+905 KAYEDEQ
-912 EEKRKKEEEQ
+912 EERRKKEEER
-922 RLKNKE
+922 RLKNRE
-928 MIRLD
+928 IIRLD

-968 KMFARQPSPII
+968 MFSRQPSPIV

-990 ERIPSADSNVS
+990 ERNPSAESHIS
-1001 YYAQDPPQPRV
+1001 YYAQDPPRPRV
-1012 PSPPVT
+1012 PSPPVP

-1062 DVPIT
+1062 DIPIT
-1067 RGRREKNPKDVFEM
+1067 RVRREKNPKDIFEM
-1081 ARLRLQAPV
+1081 ARLRMQAPV
-1090 RRPPSKEAQDPVNI
+1090 RRPSSKEAQDPVNI
-1104 QNIWEFNELKYKDSE
+1104 QNIWDFNELKYKDSE
-1119 TRMGLR
+1119 TRMGVR

-1164 DSASGGNPQT
+1164 DSASGGNLQT
-1174 MGLFRSESNEFLKN
+1174 MRLFRNASNEFLKN
-1188 SQLESDSTFIGANRE
+1188 SLLESDSAFIGANGE
-1203 TFPDLGEVNLS
+1203 TFPALREVDFS
-1214 PQFPPSARERRRI
+1214 PQLPPSARERRRMR
-1227 KQKALACA
+1227 QKALECA

-1240 GQTPLLQPD
+1240 GQTPPLQPD
-1249 SFSLHSSFSLDI
+1249 SFSLHSSFSLDV

-1268 EERWR
+1268 EERLH

-1282 AYLGENISLGEADDL
+1282 ADSESPSIFQPSLKKSNNPEPPHLLDSAL
-1297 KRAPSNA
+1297 KKKTTVFSCY
-1304 GRRPSSVDTVATEP
+1304 RRGGFA
-1318 WLRPGTSETLQR
+1318 LFFILY
-1330 LMAEQS
+1330 M
-1336 SPAKLS
+1336 
-1342 PENTLQ
+1342 
-1348 LGWQGLSTAHG
+1348 

>member
-9 LIEDQKAKLAQD
+9 FIEDQKAKLAQD

-31 MEMRNKELEKLSE
+31 MEVRNKESEKLSE
-44 TNKMLISMTKENIPP
+44 TSKMLISMAKENIPP
-59 NSQQNYPLG
+59 NSQQKYPLG

-74 PLGEECERKK
+74 PLGEEYERKK

-174 RNKKPIAVTRLQSE
+174 RNKKPIAVTRHQPE

-193 QPCNTGT
+193 QPCNTGA

-208 TSTEGYEELLS
+208 TSTEGYEELLN
-219 KRWPEE
+219 KRWLEE
-225 DRYHRLDDEV
+225 DRYYRLDDEA

-250 DVPNRRYRGFASQS
+250 DVPNRRHHGFASQS
-264 VIPVRKHHRLDEDRD
+264 VIPIRKHHRLDEDRD

-298 PRFRCESAYDRKTPR
+298 PRFRCESTYDRKTPR
-313 VFCGD
+313 VFYAE
-318 RPHLDGIVRDLPADY
+318 RPYLDGIVRDLPADY
-333 EDELKERARV
+333 EDELKERARM

-353 NQMQISSSASEQ
+353 NQVQISASANEQ

-408 NKRREKELELT
+408 NKRREKELELS

-429 KSPNRLKHF
+429 KKPNRLKQF
-438 GLTAR
+438 GLIAR
-443 ATEEKLPPER
+443 TSEEKVPPEK
-453 PRVAFQTPVPVPSA
+453 PRVAFQTPVPVLSA
-467 SPVNED
+467 SPLNED

-508 HDDAYYFYGV
+508 YDDAYYFYGA

-538 TPNLDPSLGQASV
+538 TPNLDPPLGQALG
-551 EQSISNVGQRN
+551 EQSVSNTGQRN
-562 TGDTQRSIGV
+562 TGDRQRSIGV
-572 FSEEKT
+572 FSEEKP
-578 KPSKEAT
+578 KSSKEAI
-585 LSYQQELRQQ
+585 LSYQQELQQQ

-605 EREEKERYEAKIAA
+605 EKEEKERYEAKLET

-626 WGRGGGGAPLRD
+626 WGKGGGGAPLRD
-638 AKGNLITDLNMMH
+638 AKGNLI
-651 KQNEDAYHNREA
+651 
-663 RLYEDKRA
+663 
-671 IVSADLSL
+671 S
-679 ASPRPENTEA
+679 
-689 STNKTAG
+689 
-696 FTFAQTSPFARGN
+696 
-709 VFGEPPSP
+709 
-717 QHLKRQESYK
+717 
-727 NFLRLQIREREER
+727 
-740 RRQEREEKERY
+740 
-751 EAKIAAEMRNYNPW
+751 
-765 GRGGGGAPLRDAKG
+765 
-779 NLITDLN
+779 
-786 MMHKQNEDAYHNREA
+786 
-801 RLYEDKRA
+801 
-809 IVSADLSLASPR
+809 
-821 PENTEASTNKTAG
+821 

-876 RREQAE
+876 RREEAE
-882 REKLRMEEEE
+882 REKLRMEDEK
-892 EEKRIAEERMRIQ
+892 EEKRLAEQRMKIR
-905 KAYENEQ
+905 KAYEVEQ
-912 EEKRKKEEEQ
+912 EEKRRKEEER

-928 MIRLD
+928 IIRLD

-944 KEKEEKQDEQL
+944 KEREERQDEQL

-968 KMFARQPSPII
+968 KMFSRQPSPIV
-979 PALQNKSIRKE
+979 PALQNKSIRRE
-990 ERIPSADSNVS
+990 ERIPSAESHLS

-1012 PSPPVT
+1012 PSPPVP

-1045 SEEKRLQ
+1045 SEERRLQ

-1062 DVPIT
+1062 EVPVT
-1067 RGRREKNPKDVFEM
+1067 RGRREKNPKDIFEM

-1090 RRPPSKEAQDPVNI
+1090 RRPSSKEAQDPVNI

-1174 MGLFRSESNEFLKN
+1174 MGLFRNESNEFLKN
-1188 SQLESDSTFIGANRE
+1188 SLLESDSAFIGANGE
-1203 TFPDLGEVNLS
+1203 TFPALGEVNLS
-1214 PQFPPSARERRRI
+1214 PQLPPSARERRRI
-1227 KQKALACA
+1227 KQKALERA
-1235 EDVPP
+1235 EDVPA
-1240 GQTPLLQPD
+1240 GQAPLLQPD
-1249 SFSLHSSFSLDI
+1249 SFSLHSNFSLDV

-1268 EERWR
+1268 EERLH

-1282 AYLGENISLGEADDL
+1282 PYLGDNISLGGGADLL
-1297 KRAPSNA
+1297 KPAPANA
-1304 GRRPSSVDTVATEP
+1304 GRRPSSADTVATEP

-1330 LMAEQS
+1330 FMAEES

-1342 PENTLQ
+1342 PENTLP

>member
-1 MMADDLDK
+1 
-9 LIEDQKAKLAQD
+9 
-21 KAELENDPPY
+21 
-31 MEMRNKELEKLSE
+31 
-44 TNKMLISMTKENIPP
+44 
-59 NSQQNYPLG
+59 
-68 DYGLSL
+68 
-74 PLGEECERKK
+74 
-84 HKLKEELRQDYRRY
+84 
-98 LSQGISQAKR
+98 
-108 KKNYL
+108 
-113 TTGEV
+113 
-118 DPYTQGLSLPI
+118 
-129 DERRSAKEKLR
+129 
-140 LERNKEYNQYL
+140 
-151 RDKEEWNE
+151 
-159 RLRKLGKKNTENEMD
+159 MD
-174 RNKKPIAVTRLQSE
+174 RNKKSVAVMRLQPE

-193 QPCNTGT
+193 QPCNTGA

-208 TSTEGYEELLS
+208 TSTEGYEELLN
-219 KRWPEE
+219 KRWLEE

-235 ELRSRLLNKRLDEDL
+235 ELRSRLLSKRLDEDL
-250 DVPNRRYRGFASQS
+250 DVPNRRHHGFASQS
-264 VIPVRKHHRLDEDRD
+264 VIPIRKHHRLDEDRD
-279 FGRRYYRMDYDP
+279 FGRRYYRIDYDP

-313 VFCGD
+313 VFYAE
-318 RPHLDGIVRDLPADY
+318 RPYLDGIVRDLPADY

-353 NQMQISSSASEQ
+353 NQVQISSSANEQ

-383 DRELLQRKKEK
+383 DREVLQRKKEK

-408 NKRREKELELT
+408 NKRREKELELS

-429 KSPNRLKHF
+429 KNPNRLKQF

-443 ATEEKLPPER
+443 ASEEKVPPER
-453 PRVAFQTPVPVPSA
+453 PRVAFQTPVPVPPA

-492 MPPPPP
+492 VPPPPP

-508 HDDAYYFYGV
+508 YDDAYYFYGV

-530 TGMMGMQP
+530 TGMMGMQA
-538 TPNLDPSLGQASV
+538 TPNLDPPLGQAPV
-551 EQSISNVGQRN
+551 EQSVSNIGQRN
-562 TGDTQRSIGV
+562 AGDRQRSIGV
-572 FSEEKT
+572 VSEEKT

-585 LSYQQELRQQ
+585 LSYQQELQQQ

-605 EREEKERYEAKIAA
+605 EREEKERYEAKLEA

-626 WGRGGGGAPLRD
+626 WGKGGGGAPLRD

-651 KQNEDAYHNREA
+651 KQNEDAYHNPEA

-671 IVSADLSL
+671 IVSVDLSL

-689 STNKTAG
+689 STNK
-696 FTFAQTSPFARGN
+696 
-709 VFGEPPSP
+709 
-717 QHLKRQESYK
+717 
-727 NFLRLQIREREER
+727 I
-740 RRQEREEKERY
+740 
-751 EAKIAAEMRNYNPW
+751 
-765 GRGGGGAPLRDAKG
+765 
-779 NLITDLN
+779 
-786 MMHKQNEDAYHNREA
+786 
-801 RLYEDKRA
+801 
-809 IVSADLSLASPR
+809 
-821 PENTEASTNKTAG
+821 AG

-876 RREQAE
+876 RREEAE
-882 REKLRMEEEE
+882 REKLRMEEEK
-892 EEKRIAEERMRIQ
+892 EEKRLAEQRMRIQ
-905 KAYENEQ
+905 KAYQDEQ
-912 EEKRKKEEEQ
+912 EEKRKKEEER

-928 MIRLD
+928 IIRLD

-955 RQYFEKEKMEEEK
+955 RQYFEKEKMEEK
-968 KMFARQPSPII
+968 KMLSRQPSPIVS
-979 PALQNKSIRKE
+979 ALQNKSIREE
-990 ERIPSADSNVS
+990 ERIPSAESHIS
-1001 YYAQDPPQPRV
+1001 YYEQDPPQPRA
-1012 PSPPVT
+1012 PSPPVP

-1045 SEEKRLQ
+1045 SEERRLQ

-1067 RGRREKNPKDVFEM
+1067 RGRREKNPKDIFEM

-1090 RRPPSKEAQDPVNI
+1090 RRPSSKEAQDPVNI

-1164 DSASGGNPQT
+1164 HSASGGNPQT
-1174 MGLFRSESNEFLKN
+1174 MGLFRNESNEFLKN
-1188 SQLESDSTFIGANRE
+1188 SLLESDSAFIGANGE
-1203 TFPDLGEVNLS
+1203 TFPALGEVNLS
-1214 PQFPPSARERRRI
+1214 PQLPSSARERRRI
-1227 KQKALACA
+1227 KQKALECA

-1249 SFSLHSSFSLDI
+1249 SFSLHSSFSLDV

-1268 EERWR
+1268 EERLQ

-1282 AYLGENISLGEADDL
+1282 AYLGDSISLGEAADL
-1297 KRAPSNA
+1297 APRL
-1304 GRRPSSVDTVATEP
+1304 GRRPSSVDSVATEP

-1330 LMAEQS
+1330 LLAEQS

-1342 PENTLQ
+1342 PENTLP
-1348 LGWQGLSTAHG
+1348 LSWQGLSTAHG